1 MCTVYVLGLV
11 NSTGSVFF
19 FFISLVYVISYFWII
34 IRSELCLLKISR
46 TVNCVC
52 SCFAAVN
59 YVFFTSEPYKK
70 CTVYFGLSWSEG
82 VNCVFLLVRVKC
94 VSLFIGVNCVFLL
107 VAVNY
112 CVFFLVGVN
121 CVLSCLLEWNLCP
134 CSLELTVCSCLL
146 EWTVCSCLLVW
157 IMCSCLLEW
166 TVCSCLLKLT
176 ACSCLLEW
184 TGCAWPK
191 NHHTKYIYFMYF
203 YILSC
208 WFGNTDEVN
217 SKILICCVFLSAE
230 PFKNCTVYVL
240 GLDKNKCFV
249 RSRQL
254 KSIIR
259 RLCTFF
265 SYGLNCSCS
274 LLLTK
279 WRVLCLFTTF
289 CKKNYH
295 FILFDQEAYITIN
308 LLKLCVNGLP
318 MVGYPAE
325 ILYKK

>member
-1 MCTVYVLGLV
+1 MIKLFSLQFPSFLLQPQTNWTERGQCFCLLEWTVLFFLLNHKGCVLCMFLV
-11 NSTGSVFF
+11 WLIVQDLCVLFF
-19 FFISLVYVISYFWII
+19 RSLMYVISYFWII

-94 VSLFIGVNCVFLL
+94 VSLFFRVNCVFLH
-107 VAVNY
+107 VGVN

-121 CVLSCLLEWNLCP
+121 CVFSCLLEWNVCP

-203 YILSC
+203 
-208 WFGNTDEVN
+208 
-217 SKILICCVFLSAE
+217 
-230 PFKNCTVYVL
+230 
-240 GLDKNKCFV
+240 
-249 RSRQL
+249 
-254 KSIIR
+254 
-259 RLCTFF
+259 
-265 SYGLNCSCS
+265 
-274 LLLTK
+274 
-279 WRVLCLFTTF
+279 
-289 CKKNYH
+289 
-295 FILFDQEAYITIN
+295 
-308 LLKLCVNGLP
+308 
-318 MVGYPAE
+318 
-325 ILYKK
+325 